1 MARLL
6 DRMRRFLRVVVLKL
20 CLGIWHWDIAP
31 RSETNM
37 SKFLMVVLS
46 VALLGLGSA
55 GVVYRG
61 WQETH
66 PADQSPDL
74 TKHSPSEVLAS
85 TYVWIIGGTSKD
97 IPAVAKQI
105 ADQSPALPKVDL
117 SKVDVTKMVND
128 VVAWVSGGGSLAPAK
143 PAAPAPAVVPA
154 VVAAAPA
161 PAPVPAPA
169 PAPVVKAPVAAPAP
183 VAPPAAPKPV
193 AAPVA
198 PAAPTV
204 QAEAAAGPEVLSV
217 GGDWTPPQKGCAIG
231 GVTGAGAALVI
242 GPGEVAALTTG
253 AAAALPAT
261 ARLVGTVIAGALVTG
276 CAVGAVVAPLLDQ

>member
-1 MARLL
+1 
-6 DRMRRFLRVVVLKL
+6 
-20 CLGIWHWDIAP
+20 
-31 RSETNM
+31 M

-74 TKHSPSEVLAS
+74 TKHSPAEIIAS
-85 TYVWIIGGTSKD
+85 TYVWISGGAHKD

-117 SKVDVTKMVND
+117 SKFDVTKMVND
-128 VVAWVSGGGSLAPAK
+128 VVAWVSGGGSSAPAPVAAKPAAPVAAPAPTPVVVAVAPK
-143 PAAPAPAVVPA
+143 PAAPAPAP
-154 VVAAAPA
+154 VAKAPE
-161 PAPVPAPA
+161 PAPA
-169 PAPVVKAPVAAPAP
+169 PAPVAIKAPVAP
-183 VAPPAAPKPV
+183 VAPTRQADAAS
-193 AAPVA
+193 
-198 PAAPTV
+198 
-204 QAEAAAGPEVLSV
+204 GPEVLSA
-217 GGDWTPPQKGCAIG
+217 GGEWTVPQKGCAIG
-231 GVTGAGAALVI
+231 GVTGVGAALVV
-242 GPGEVAALTTG
+242 GPAEVAALTTG

-276 CAVGAVVAPLLDQ
+276 CAVGAVVAPMLDQ

>member
-1 MARLL
+1 
-6 DRMRRFLRVVVLKL
+6 
-20 CLGIWHWDIAP
+20 
-31 RSETNM
+31 M

-74 TKHSPSEVLAS
+74 TKHSPAEILAS
-85 TYVWIIGGTSKD
+85 TYVWISGGAHKD

-117 SKVDVTKMVND
+117 SKFDVTKMVND
-128 VVAWVSGGGSLAPAK
+128 VVAWVSGGGSSASAPVAAK
-143 PAAPAPAVVPA
+143 PAAPAPAPVM
-154 VVAAAPA
+154 VAAAPKPAAPVVA
-161 PAPVPAPA
+161 PAPAPA
-169 PAPVVKAPVAAPAP
+169 PAPVAKAPEPAPAPAP
-183 VAPPAAPKPV
+183 VAIK
-193 AAPVA
+193 APVA
-198 PAAPTV
+198 PVAPTR
-204 QAEAAAGPEVLSV
+204 QADAASGPEVLSA
-217 GGDWTPPQKGCAIG
+217 GGEWTVPQKGCAIG
-231 GVTGAGAALVI
+231 GVTGVGAALVL
-242 GPGEVAALTTG
+242 GPAEVAALTTG

-276 CAVGAVVAPLLDQ
+276 CAVGAVVAPMLDQ